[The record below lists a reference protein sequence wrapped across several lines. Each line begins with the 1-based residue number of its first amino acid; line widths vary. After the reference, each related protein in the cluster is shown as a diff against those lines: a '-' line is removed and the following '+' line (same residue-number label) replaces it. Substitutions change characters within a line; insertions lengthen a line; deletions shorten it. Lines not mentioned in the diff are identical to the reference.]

1 MYIMYLLSHFRDIY
15 GTRYG
20 KIIDKVFLF
29 LSQSKSKFK
38 VQLFLCVSLIKI
50 TLQSIQLANAVVCL
64 SYLNSLLE
72 LLKCILCRN
81 AHLSPKK
88 LIVVN
93 ANKDNSFMCGHISSS
108 LFTSGMFRNMC
119 FKIMSIFV
127 SIFKLHK
134 LVKKYISL
142 RIVPS
147 LAPIFE

>member
-1 MYIMYLLSHFRDIY
+1 MYMMYLVSHFRD
-15 GTRYG
+15 TRYG

-29 LSQSKSKFK
+29 LSQFKSKFK
-38 VQLFLCVSLIKI
+38 VQLFLSLIKI

-72 LLKCILCRN
+72 LLKCILCWN

-108 LFTSGMFRNMC
+108 SFTSGMF
-119 FKIMSIFV
+119 
-127 SIFKLHK
+127 
-134 LVKKYISL
+134 
-142 RIVPS
+142 
-147 LAPIFE
+147 